1 MKKPTHKS
9 KSVAALPCNRPF
21 AATHMLF
28 FNPQIH
34 TNMKRILLTIG
45 FIIISIALFSQRSEK
60 TYYNVAGYNENTAKQ
75 YFGNSPLNDIEG
87 IWQSTDGF
95 KYSIEKD
102 VENGYRSE
110 SKFRMIILENAG
122 SYSWWKPTYIKA
134 FIEYSSVN
142 GIYSMKYYTNSSTG
156 GDLEAQ
162 NCFVVLENKAM
173 LTFTRI
179 DNGDKIMLVK
189 LYPIIDEK
197 NTVVTPDN
205 SQVASGTGFA
215 ISSNGYIVTNH
226 HVINGAKKIEIRG
239 VNQNYNQSYSAEVVI
254 SDERNDLAIIKIN
267 DPLFSSLGTIPYAL
281 RNNLADVGENVFVL
295 GYPLTT
301 TMGTEVKLTNGIISS
316 KTGFQGDISTYQIS
330 APVQPGN
337 SGGPLFDNSGN
348 LIGIVNAKH
357 GMAENAGYAIKVS
370 YLKNLIELINNPPNL
385 PAINTISSKTLP
397 EKVKV
402 LSNFVYVVLVNDF
415 SGTGSSNISGSNQ
428 TYDQNSSKN
437 SQFYYNQASAK
448 YQNKDYDGAYIDITK
463 SIEADP
469 NNSGAYYF
477 RGILNLYNKRNFE
490 LAVNDFTK
498 CIQMKPEVAESYFMR
513 GIAYESLEKYIEAN
527 KDYTSSI
534 KIDKDNLDA
543 YFRRGLVKSNLGDRA
558 GAIIDYD
565 YIINYK
571 GSKKNEFKAMATTYN
586 NKAYCLVELGN
597 NTEALPLVNKAL
609 DIEKGEAYIWDTRG
623 EIFYNLQEYEKC
635 IKDMDKA
642 LSIAE
647 SENSYYIRGLA
658 KIKLGKKSEGCSDLS
673 KSGELGKTE
682 AYEAIKINCK

>member
-1 MKKPTHKS
+1 
-9 KSVAALPCNRPF
+9 
-21 AATHMLF
+21 
-28 FNPQIH
+28 
-34 TNMKRILLTIG
+34 MKRILLTIG

-75 YFGNSPLNDIEG
+75 YFDSSPLNDAEG

-189 LYPIIDEK
+189 LYPKIDEK
-197 NTVVTPDN
+197 STVISPDN
-205 SQVASGTGFA
+205 SQAASGTGFA

-267 DPLFSSLGTIPYAL
+267 DPLFSSLGIIPYTL

-357 GMAENAGYAIKVS
+357 GMAENAGYAIKVN

-385 PAINTISSKTLP
+385 PSTNTISSKTLP

-415 SGTGSSNISGSNQ
+415 SGKNSSNISGSNQ
-428 TYDQNSSKN
+428 SYNETSSKN

-448 YQNKDYDGAYIDITK
+448 YKNKDYDGAYVDINK
-463 SIEADP
+463 SIENDP
-469 NNSGAYYF
+469 NNFGAYYF
-477 RGILNLYNKRNFE
+477 RGFLNFFIKRNYE
-490 LAVNDFTK
+490 YAINDFNKVIQMKYDNAASYFLRGWANAIIDKNSDALKDYAQCLKYDEKNTDALFYRSILKVELGDYQGAINDCDLILKFFPERPLVFGNNLSDVYNEIGWSYYLSKNYTK
-498 CIQMKPEVAESYFMR
+498 CI
-513 GIAYESLEKYIEAN
+513 
-527 KDYTSSI
+527 
-534 KIDKDNLDA
+534 
-543 YFRRGLVKSNLGDRA
+543 
-558 GAIIDYD
+558 
-565 YIINYK
+565 
-571 GSKKNEFKAMATTYN
+571 EFS
-586 NKAYCLVELGN
+586 NKAIKENPKHYN
-597 NTEALPLVNKAL
+597 AL
-609 DIEKGEAYIWDTRG
+609 DTRG
-623 EIFYNLQEYEKC
+623 CGYFELGEYEKC
-635 IKDMDKA
+635 IADMTKA
-642 LSIAE
+642 IEINNE
-647 SENSYYIRGLA
+647 SANSYLYRGRAYI
-658 KIKLGKKSEGCSDLS
+658 KIGKRDLGCKDLS
-673 KSGELGKTE
+673 KAGELGKAE
-682 AYEAIKINCK
+682 AYDDIKLNCK